1 MAKTEWELVGQRVRR
16 LRNQRG
22 MSQRVLAGTAI
33 TPAYLSLIE
42 GGRRQPSKEVL
53 AVLAGRLGTTEEHLL
68 TGRDP
73 DVMVRLRLDI
83 ERARRLAYRFE
94 AESALEL
101 LSEVIDTC
109 SEVDARDTEAL
120 AHEVRGRALQKLGR
134 LTEAIEAFDDAARL
148 LVSAPIEKRVAAIV
162 GRARALFLSGDV
174 HHAIHELERCLVELN
189 RRPAIDPTA
198 LGYVY
203 AVSIGPYFEAGL
215 NEKAKHAAREAQR
228 LAPRVSDPDSL
239 GCMHHNLAGVALS
252 ERRTEDALAALTRA
266 QDCFTQLEW
275 AGELAMV
282 EVGQATIYID
292 KKEWDRA
299 RSHLA
304 DALKALEDL
313 PAATDRARALNQLG
327 RVERLTG
334 RHDIAQR
341 VFTEALS
348 LLEDGDLNERGLAQ
362 RELALSYAE
371 RGRIEEARRLL
382 FASIDSYRA
391 ARNPLQVATTYLA
404 LGDLDAT
411 PTEDAADF
419 YRQGL
424 EAATASLV

>member
-1 MAKTEWELVGQRVRR
+1 
-16 LRNQRG
+16 
-22 MSQRVLAGTAI
+22 MSQRELAGTAI

-42 GGRRQPSKEVL
+42 TGRRQPSKEVL
-53 AVLAGRLGTTEEHLL
+53 SLLADRLGTTEEHLL

-73 DVMVRLRLDI
+73 DVMVRLRLEI

-94 AESALEL
+94 AHRALEL
-101 LSEVIDTC
+101 LGEVIETC
-109 SEVDARDTEAL
+109 REVDGRDAEAL

-134 LTEAIEAFDDAARL
+134 LGEAIEAFDDAARL
-148 LVSAPIEKRVAAIV
+148 LVAAPIEKRVPAIV

-189 RRPAIDPTA
+189 RRPAVDPTA

-203 AVSIGPYFEAGL
+203 AVLIGPYFEAGL
-215 NEKAKHAAREAQR
+215 NEKAKDAAREAQR
-228 LAPRVSDPDSL
+228 LAPRVTDPDSL

-292 KKEWDRA
+292 KQEWDRA
-299 RSHLA
+299 RGHLA
-304 DALKALEDL
+304 AALKALEDL
-313 PAATDRARALNQLG
+313 PATADRARALNQLG

-334 RHDIAQR
+334 RYEIAER
-341 VFTEALS
+341 VFKEALS
-348 LLEDGDLNERGLAQ
+348 LLENGDLNERGLAQ
-362 RELALSYAE
+362 RELGRSLAE
-371 RGRIEEARRLL
+371 RGRLDDARRSL
-382 FASIDSYRA
+382 FESIDSYRA
-391 ARNPLQVATTYLA
+391 AGNPLQVATSYLA
-404 LGDLDAT
+404 LGDLQSTQVDEAV
-411 PTEDAADF
+411 AL

-424 EAATASLV
+424 EAATSSLV